1 MKAKLV
7 LTVIVLMGTG
17 FPCMAATIT
26 VTTTDTSIAQDGQ
39 CSLPEA
45 IINANT
51 DVATHADCP
60 AGSGADVIALAS
72 SATYVLDQL
81 HPNYHG
87 PNGLPLVTSEIT
99 VEGNGSTIER
109 SAGASQF
116 RLIAVTPIGAL
127 ELQDLTLQNGDAAGF
142 LGGALYSRGTA
153 RLTRTTVTENTAES
167 GGGIY
172 SFGESSGLA
181 DLQVISSIITGN
193 TAAVAGGIRSD
204 GSGFMM
210 ADSSV
215 SGNGAFS
222 SSDFAFCGGVLVN
235 GGEAEIH
242 SSTISGNTAESMA
255 DLSGFGGGI
264 CLSDTTATI
273 SNSTISG
280 NEARGANTTASMSG
294 RGGGFMVVG
303 GANGIPPTVDTLVVI
318 EDSTICDNTA
328 ENVGGGVSAYRFVGS
343 MAVEVELR
351 NTIVAE
357 NLEQGAA
364 VLGNCI
370 AAAPAVISSADF
382 NLADD
387 VTCNFVGVDDL
398 VVADVMLTPL
408 GDHGGPTWTHA
419 PENAS
424 PAVDSGDDALCQ
436 DVDQRGVPR
445 PLDGDGDGTATCD
458 RGAVESGVLM
468 MDGFETGDISGW
480 SSAVP

>member
-1 MKAKLV
+1 
-7 LTVIVLMGTG
+7 
-17 FPCMAATIT
+17 MA
-26 VTTTDTSIAQDGQ
+26 S
-39 CSLPEA
+39 
-45 IINANT
+45 
-51 DVATHADCP
+51 
-60 AGSGADVIALAS
+60 
-72 SATYVLDQL
+72 
-81 HPNYHG
+81 
-87 PNGLPLVTSEIT
+87 
-99 VEGNGSTIER
+99 
-109 SAGASQF
+109 
-116 RLIAVTPIGAL
+116 
-127 ELQDLTLQNGDAAGF
+127 
-142 LGGALYSRGTA
+142 
-153 RLTRTTVTENTAES
+153 
-167 GGGIY
+167 
-172 SFGESSGLA
+172 
-181 DLQVISSIITGN
+181 
-193 TAAVAGGIRSD
+193 
-204 GSGFMM
+204 
-210 ADSSV
+210 
-215 SGNGAFS
+215 
-222 SSDFAFCGGVLVN
+222 
-235 GGEAEIH
+235 
-242 SSTISGNTAESMA
+242 
-255 DLSGFGGGI
+255 
-264 CLSDTTATI
+264 
-273 SNSTISG
+273 
-280 NEARGANTTASMSG
+280 
-294 RGGGFMVVG
+294 
-303 GANGIPPTVDTLVVI
+303 PPTVDTLVVI